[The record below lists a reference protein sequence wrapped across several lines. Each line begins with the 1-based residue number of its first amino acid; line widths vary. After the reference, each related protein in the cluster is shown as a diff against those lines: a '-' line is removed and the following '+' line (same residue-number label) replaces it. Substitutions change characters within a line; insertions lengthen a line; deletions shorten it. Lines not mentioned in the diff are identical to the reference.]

1 MAKDKDNV
9 KMGRPPI
16 YDNVDDMIIK
26 IDEYFDS
33 LIPEVLKIKD
43 VIQLHPKTGEPLYT
57 RPDYPTQE
65 GLALYLGY
73 ASKQSLY
80 DNDKGDFSYPI
91 KRAKTRICERAVQFG
106 MRDEI
111 PTALAIFIMKNFG
124 YTDKMDIQHSGE
136 MTIGKPPTLEDAEF
150 PE

>member
-1 MAKDKDNV
+1 MAKDKEPV

-16 YDNVDDMIIK
+16 YDNVEDMIVK

-33 LIPEVLKIKD
+33 CEPIPLVIDGEVK
-43 VIQLHPKTGEPLYT
+43 LHPKTDEVLYT
-57 RPDYPTQE
+57 KPDYPTQE

-136 MTIGKPPTLEDAEF
+136 MSIGRPPSLEDAEF